1 VTPHFPAQPAPR
13 LYHPFCE
20 KFLPDVQP
28 EPSLVHEENVWKL
41 CDYIRSQDRYPL
53 EEFYAVFI
61 SNDKRMVSQ
70 WDVIRD
76 RCGKARACRAQ
87 PGVGENGPSPVPGSE
102 PLAQPVGEIQSKP
115 VLQLALAQRCAS
127 RTT

>member
-1 VTPHFPAQPAPR
+1 M
-13 LYHPFCE
+13 FC
-20 KFLPDVQP
+20 
-28 EPSLVHEENVWKL
+28 SEENVWKL
-41 CDYIRSQDRYPL
+41 CDYIRNQDRYPL

-76 RCGKARACRAQ
+76 SCGEARAFRPQ
-87 PGVGENGPSPVPGSE
+87 PSVGENGPSENGPRDFDHSPVLGSE

-115 VLQLALAQRCAS
+115 VL
-127 RTT
+127 